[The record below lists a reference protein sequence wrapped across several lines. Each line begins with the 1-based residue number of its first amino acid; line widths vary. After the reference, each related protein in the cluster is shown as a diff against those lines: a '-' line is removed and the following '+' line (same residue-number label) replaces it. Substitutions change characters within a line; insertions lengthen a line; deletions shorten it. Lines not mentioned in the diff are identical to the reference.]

1 MIQGIIRR
9 LSSGDFIDNEKDYLL
24 PPSGN
29 DNHRRLG
36 DDNHH
41 HFGNDKDSLLP
52 SSDSFDE
59 EICSLCEYDVPSR
72 HSTTKFLLANPSWRW
87 DYPLLHESTRSS
99 KEVRTYVLIFY
110 CLVF

>member
-41 HFGNDKDSLLP
+41 HFGKVLVIMIKMMARQGNFQVFTSLP
-52 SSDSFDE
+52 SASAFS
-59 EICSLCEYDVPSR
+59 IIYLSISQHYIGYIHINTLAKRPLC
-72 HSTTKFLLANPSWRW
+72 L
-87 DYPLLHESTRSS
+87 
-99 KEVRTYVLIFY
+99 
-110 CLVF
+110 